1 MGRFWRERQRGHR
14 GKPSQG
20 TGGYRKRARVDV
32 KAGSFSKEGV
42 DRGSLK
48 FPAALVRRANGR
60 NRTAK
65 SRLRQDA
72 I

>member
-1 MGRFWRERQRGHR
+1 MGRFWRERQRATEANQVKER
-14 GKPSQG
+14 
-20 TGGYRKRARVDV
+20 GGYRKRAKVGF